1 MIGRKGRMG
10 FLERAP
16 SLTDRAADEIRAR
29 IVQGVFRLGEP
40 LSEITLA
47 NDLGVSKT
55 PVREALLE
63 LKRQGLV
70 EVHPQ
75 RGTFVFDMNAKDVD
89 KLSEHRAILEI
100 AALRLALAHNSAK
113 LHARWAEI
121 VGDMG
126 VALQAND
133 AVRYRTLDGDF
144 HLALFV
150 LSDNPF
156 LLEAY
161 KLIAFRVQALRN
173 RLSLDSALNKRSF
186 KDHVELTAMAVGGM
200 KKRMVALMLSHI
212 GSTRTHY
219 LKELEAANPAAAP
232 VRVRQRFNA
241 A

>member
-1 MIGRKGRMG
+1 MV

-16 SLTDRAADEIRAR
+16 SLTDRAAEEIRAR

-40 LSEITLA
+40 LSEIALA

-75 RGTFVFDMNAKDVD
+75 RGTFVFDMNAKDVV
-89 KLSEHRAILEI
+89 KLSEQRAILEI
-100 AALRLALAHNSAK
+100 AALRLALAHNAPT
-113 LHARWAEI
+113 LHARWGAI
-121 VGDMG
+121 VRDMD

-144 HLALFV
+144 HLAMFV

-156 LLEAY
+156 MLEAY

-173 RLSLDSALNKRSF
+173 RLSLDSALNKQSF
-186 KDHVELTAMAVGGM
+186 REHVELTDMAVGGM
-200 KKRMVALMLSHI
+200 KKRMADLMLSHI
-212 GSTRTHY
+212 KSTRTHY
-219 LKELEAANPAAAP
+219 LEKLRAAAPAAAP
-232 VRVRQRFNA
+232 AGARQRFNA

>member
-1 MIGRKGRMG
+1 
-10 FLERAP
+10 
-16 SLTDRAADEIRAR
+16 
-29 IVQGVFRLGEP
+29 
-40 LSEITLA
+40 
-47 NDLGVSKT
+47 
-55 PVREALLE
+55 

-89 KLSEHRAILEI
+89 KLSEQRAILEI
-100 AALRLALAHNSAK
+100 AALRLALAHNAVK
-113 LHARWAEI
+113 LQARWEEI

-126 VALQAND
+126 VALQAKD

-144 HLALFV
+144 HLAMFV

-173 RLSLDSALNKRSF
+173 RLSLDSALNEKSF

-200 KKRMVALMLSHI
+200 KKRMAGLMLSHI

>member
-1 MIGRKGRMG
+1 MHDRGRKGRMG

-29 IVQGVFRLGEP
+29 IVQGVFRFGEP

-89 KLSEHRAILEI
+89 KLSQQRAILEI

-113 LHARWAEI
+113 LHARWEEI
-121 VGDMG
+121 VGDMRG
-126 VALQAND
+126 ALQAKD

-144 HLALFV
+144 HLAMFV

-156 LLEAY
+156 LLDAY

-173 RLSLDSALNKRSF
+173 RLSLDSALNEKSF
-186 KDHVELTAMAVGGM
+186 KDHVELSAMAVGGM
-200 KKRMVALMLSHI
+200 KKQMVGLLLSHI

-219 LKELEAANPAAAP
+219 LKELEAADPAVAP
-232 VRVRQRFNA
+232 ARARQRF
-241 A
+241 

>member
-1 MIGRKGRMG
+1 MG
-10 FLERAP
+10 ILERAP

-89 KLSEHRAILEI
+89 KLSEQRAILEI
-100 AALRLALAHNSAK
+100 AALRLALAHNVEK
-113 LHARWAEI
+113 LHTRWEEI
-121 VGDMG
+121 VRDMG
-126 VALQAND
+126 AALEADD

-144 HLALFV
+144 HLAVFV

-173 RLSLDSALNKRSF
+173 RLSLDSALNEQSF
-186 KDHVELTAMAVGGM
+186 KDHAELTAMTVRGM
-200 KKRMVALMLSHI
+200 KKRMVGLMLSHI
-212 GSTRTHY
+212 ASTRTHY
-219 LKELEAANPAAAP
+219 LKKLEVADPAAAP
-232 VRVRQRFNA
+232 VRPRQRFNA

>member
-1 MIGRKGRMG
+1 MG

-89 KLSEHRAILEI
+89 KLSEQRAILEI

-113 LHARWAEI
+113 LHARWEEI

-144 HLALFV
+144 HLAMFV

-173 RLSLDSALNKRSF
+173 RLSLELGAQQEVVQGPCRTDRHGGSRHEKADGRSDAEPHRIDPRALSQRAGGCRSSGRAG
-186 KDHVELTAMAVGGM
+186 K
-200 KKRMVALMLSHI
+200 
-212 GSTRTHY
+212 
-219 LKELEAANPAAAP
+219 NAAAL
-232 VRVRQRFNA
+232 
-241 A
+241 

>member
-89 KLSEHRAILEI
+89 KLSEQRAILEI
-100 AALRLALAHNSAK
+100 AALRLASAHNAVK
-113 LHARWAEI
+113 LQARWEEI
-121 VGDMG
+121 VGDMD
-126 VALQAND
+126 VALQAKD

-144 HLALFV
+144 HLAMFV

-219 LKELEAANPAAAP
+219 LNELEAANPAAAP

>member
-1 MIGRKGRMG
+1 MG

-29 IVQGVFRLGEP
+29 IVQGVFKLGEP

-89 KLSEHRAILEI
+89 KLSEQRAILEI
-100 AALRLALAHNSAK
+100 AALRLALAHNAAK
-113 LHARWAEI
+113 LHARWEEI

-133 AVRYRTLDGDF
+133 AVRYRMLDGDF
-144 HLALFV
+144 HLAMFA

-161 KLIAFRVQALRN
+161 RLIAFRVQALRN
-173 RLSLDSALNKRSF
+173 RLSLDSALNERSF
-186 KDHVELTAMAVGGM
+186 KDHVELTATAVGVL
-200 KKRMVALMLSHI
+200 KKRTIGLMLSHI
-212 GSTRTHY
+212 ASTRVHY
-219 LKELEAANPAAAP
+219 LNELGAADPAATP
-232 VRVRQRFNA
+232 VRLRQRFNA
-241 A
+241 V

>member
-1 MIGRKGRMG
+1 MG

-16 SLTDRAADEIRAR
+16 SLTDRAADEIRSR
-29 IVQGVFRLGEP
+29 IVHGVFRLGEP
-40 LSEITLA
+40 LSEIALA

-89 KLSEHRAILEI
+89 KLSEQRAILEI
-100 AALRLALAHNSAK
+100 AALRLALAHNAPT
-113 LHARWAEI
+113 LHVRWGAI
-121 VGDMG
+121 VRDMDI
-126 VALQAND
+126 ALQAND

-144 HLALFV
+144 HLAMFV

-156 LLEAY
+156 MLEAY

-173 RLSLDSALNKRSF
+173 RLSLDSALNKQSF
-186 KDHVELTAMAVGGM
+186 REHAELTDMAVGGM
-200 KKRMVALMLSHI
+200 KKRMADLMLSHI

-219 LKELEAANPAAAP
+219 LEKLRAANPPTAP
-232 VRVRQRFNA
+232 AGARQRFNA

>member
-89 KLSEHRAILEI
+89 KLSEQRAILEI
-100 AALRLALAHNSAK
+100 AALRLASAHNAVK
-113 LHARWAEI
+113 LQARWEEI
-121 VGDMG
+121 VGDMD
-126 VALQAND
+126 VALQAKD

-144 HLALFV
+144 HLAMFV

-219 LKELEAANPAAAP
+219 LKELEAANPAAVP